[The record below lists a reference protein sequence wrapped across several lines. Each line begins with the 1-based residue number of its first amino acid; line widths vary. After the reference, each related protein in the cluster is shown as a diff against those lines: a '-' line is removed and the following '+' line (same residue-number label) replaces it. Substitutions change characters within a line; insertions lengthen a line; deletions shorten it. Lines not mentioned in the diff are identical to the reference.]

1 LRTQRGRILSLL
13 AERAARDV
21 RVFGSPARG
30 DEDSQSDIELPDGG
44 SAAAEVLTAL
54 GLSEEPPS

>member
-1 LRTQRGRILSLL
+1 
-13 AERAARDV
+13 
-21 RVFGSPARG
+21 VFGSPARG

-44 SAAAEVLTAL
+44 SAAAELLTAL

>member
-1 LRTQRGRILSLL
+1 
-13 AERAARDV
+13 
-21 RVFGSPARG
+21 VFGSPARG

-44 SAAAEVLTAL
+44 SAAAKLLTAL